1 MNQEMK
7 IVSDS
12 MPFFMDVCLHLCKLT
27 VCCMLAIKKNDHLL
41 VHALDLTFHLTSRFI
56 SAILV
61 SLSPN
66 ILYTTVIAIQL
77 PAACHCCN
85 FLTSNITF
93 LYKKVGYPI
102 KHEREIAEEGF
113 SILLVLLLGIR
124 ETFQSTVIKVNALM
138 KFQDME
144 NFIDILLFDRFNA

>member
-1 MNQEMK
+1 MTGYEQGDEDCFWFNAFFHGCLSTFMQADCLLH
-7 IVSDS
+7 VSY
-12 MPFFMDVCLHLCKLT
+12 
-27 VCCMLAIKKNDHLL
+27 KKNDHLL

-124 ETFQSTVIKVNALM
+124 ETF
-138 KFQDME
+138 
-144 NFIDILLFDRFNA
+144 